1 VEAMTKTVTIEN
13 PGKVIDTLTARIS
26 KLENQLAFQIAEN
39 RRAAPERD
47 VDLLRWMRKR
57 AVIPL
62 YVGDQDA
69 EMLKTKEFVGDEL
82 ISQEVAD
89 KAFKQVWLL
98 DNAPVTQDVNDAMRK
113 ATNYVL
119 NRF

>member
-1 VEAMTKTVTIEN
+1 MTETVTIEN
-13 PGKVIDTLTARIS
+13 PGKVIDAITARIS
-26 KLENQLAFQIAEN
+26 QLEGQLAFQIAEN
-39 RRAAPERD
+39 RRAAPERYAD
-47 VDLLRWMRKR
+47 ILRWMRKR

-69 EMLKTKEFVGDEL
+69 DTLRTKEFVGDEL
-82 ISQEVAD
+82 ISEEAAD

-98 DNAPVTQDVNDAMRK
+98 DNAPVTQEVKDAMRK
-113 ATNYVL
+113 ATNYGM